1 MGPFDLVTMS
11 ASHGDQAAIYQKHY
25 LLIRFQTGNKINNLA
40 RGGPTSMTSIFL
52 FLFSFFRAS
61 RKIPNRMTR
70 LESYRMFQSYRIFY
84 ARDVCRWF
92 TRSKCFRLVDL
103 QKSLCCAKKKEKESI
118 DWRTESAGTSASLNI
133 DIATLCYIEREMEMH
148 WCYTHSNLPPL
159 SACVWLDT
167 APDRTLLVHLLSCS
181 CCSQHTIQPPSLPS
195 WHKTLFSP
203 SLPQHGQLKR
213 ELHCTANVPR
223 TCKG

>member
-103 QKSLCCAKKKEKESI
+103 QKSLCCAKKKGKRI
-118 DWRTESAGTSASLNI
+118 DRLTNGISWYQRVAKYRYSDSMLYRERDGNALMLH
-133 DIATLCYIEREMEMH
+133 TL
-148 WCYTHSNLPPL
+148 
-159 SACVWLDT
+159 
-167 APDRTLLVHLLSCS
+167 
-181 CCSQHTIQPPSLPS
+181 
-195 WHKTLFSP
+195 
-203 SLPQHGQLKR
+203 
-213 ELHCTANVPR
+213 
-223 TCKG
+223 